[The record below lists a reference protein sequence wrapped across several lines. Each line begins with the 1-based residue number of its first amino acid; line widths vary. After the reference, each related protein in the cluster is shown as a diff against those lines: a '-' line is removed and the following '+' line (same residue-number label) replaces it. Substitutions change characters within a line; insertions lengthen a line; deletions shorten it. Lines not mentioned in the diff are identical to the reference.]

1 MGGDVMEA
9 VTVGITG
16 ILIIIAFII
25 GRMSMKTSDDNLRIE
40 SVLKA
45 SESEIRREMGDLN
58 RSSEKSIRDTVL
70 SVVDTLGKEQHRHL
84 SKVSDDMGKLT
95 DSNEKSMVKL
105 QESNE
110 KKLDQMR
117 MVVDEK
123 LQETLDKRITE
134 SFKIVSE
141 RLEAVTSG
149 LGEMKLLAQDVG
161 GLKKVLSNV
170 SSKGALGELQAEQI
184 LANFL
189 DQSQYS
195 KNVKTNPSHPGEVE
209 FAIRLPGQSTSTGN
223 PVWIPLDSKFPTE
236 DHDRLKDSR
245 EHGDKK
251 EIKSALDK
259 LASTV
264 RAEAKKISKLYV
276 SPPHTTDF
284 GIMFLPTE
292 GLYADVVNYPGL
304 LEELQRDRGI
314 MICGPS
320 NLAAFVSS
328 MQIGFRTLAL
338 ESKTSEV
345 RDVLATFKMEFVNF
359 DKMILTA
366 LNQVN
371 TAAKT
376 LGGDEGVQ
384 RRLRVMEKTLRNVE
398 TSADT
403 KPLLLEE

>member
-1 MGGDVMEA
+1 ME
-9 VTVGITG
+9 VLTVGITG
-16 ILIIIAFII
+16 TLIIIAFII
-25 GRMSMKTSDDNLRIE
+25 GRMSSKTSDDNMKIE

-45 SESEIRREMGDLN
+45 TESEIRREMGELN
-58 RSSEKSIRDTVL
+58 RNSEKSIRETVFA
-70 SVVDTLGKEQHRHL
+70 VVGNLGTEQQKHL
-84 SKVSDDMGKLT
+84 SNISDEMGKFTEL
-95 DSNEKSMVKL
+95 NEKSMIKL

-141 RLEAVTSG
+141 RLEAVNSG

-161 GLKKVLSNV
+161 GLKKVLTNV
-170 SSKGALGELQAEQI
+170 STKGALGELQAEQI

-189 DQSQYS
+189 DNSQYS
-195 KNVKTNPSHPGEVE
+195 KNVKTNPDYNGAVE
-209 FAIRLPGQSTSTGN
+209 FAIRLPGQKTSGGK
-223 PVWIPLDSKFPTE
+223 PIWIPLDSKFPTE

-251 EIKSALDK
+251 DIKAALDK
-259 LASTV
+259 LAATV
-264 RAEAKKISKLYV
+264 KAEAKKISKLYV

-359 DKMILTA
+359 DKMIFKA
-366 LNQVN
+366 LEQVN

-376 LGGDEGVQ
+376 LGGNEGVQ

-398 TSADT
+398 TSTDT
-403 KPLLLEE
+403 KPLLLDE

>member
-1 MGGDVMEA
+1 MEA

-16 ILIIIAFII
+16 ILVIIAFII
-25 GRMSMKTSDDNLRIE
+25 GRMTMKPSDENMRIE
-40 SVLKA
+40 SALKA

-58 RSSEKSIRDTVL
+58 RNSEKSIRDTVF
-70 SVVDTLGKEQHRHL
+70 SVVDNLGKEQHRHL
-84 SKVSDDMGKLT
+84 SKVSEDLGKLT
-95 DSNEKSMVKL
+95 ESNEKSMTKL
-105 QESNE
+105 QDSNE
-110 KKLDQMR
+110 KKLDLMR

-189 DQSQYS
+189 DHSQYS
-195 KNVKTNPSHPGEVE
+195 KNVKTNPNYNGTVE
-209 FAIRLPGQSTSTGN
+209 FAIRLPGQNTSDGK
-223 PVWIPLDSKFPTE
+223 PVWIPLDSKFPTV
-236 DHDRLKDSR
+236 DHDRLKNSR
-245 EHGDKK
+245 ENGDKD
-251 EIKSALDK
+251 EIKNALATFAGV
-259 LASTV
+259 LTG
-264 RAEAKKISKLYV
+264 EAKKISKRYV
-276 SPPHTTDF
+276 APPHTTDF

-292 GLYADVVNYPGL
+292 GLYADAVNIPGL
-304 LEELQRDRGI
+304 MESLQRDKGI

-320 NLAAFVSS
+320 NLAAFISS

-345 RDVLATFKMEFVNF
+345 RDVLATFKMEFVKF
-359 DKMILTA
+359 DKMIVQA
-366 LNQVN
+366 LSQVN
-371 TAAKT
+371 TAANT
-376 LGGDEGVQ
+376 LGGDKGVQ
-384 RRLRVMEKTLRNVE
+384 QRLRAMERTLRQIE

-403 KPLLLEE
+403 KPILLEE